1 MILDLNQSK
10 IMNVIDSKSLE
21 RDAGGKPVST
31 FPHPALASPKSKV
44 SAVKGLDAI
53 NAAKN
58 TTEAN
63 NVLMHAVTDHR
74 LGLSSGTHPILTG
87 HRHSR

>member
-1 MILDLNQSK
+1 MQS
-10 IMNVIDSKSLE
+10 II
-21 RDAGGKPVST
+21 
-31 FPHPALASPKSKV
+31 ASPKSRV
-44 SAVKGLDAI
+44 SEVKGLDAI

-63 NVLMHAVTDHR
+63 NVLMHPLGSEMDPSAVTDHR

-87 HRHSR
+87 HPA